1 MIFNSERKRDSEREP
16 YGLCFNNDAMQEQRH
31 KEMEGSDREEWMAGL
46 KNKNG
51 GLQRDKLKMGIG

>member
-31 KEMEGSDREEWMAGL
+31 KEMEGSDREE
-46 KNKNG
+46 
-51 GLQRDKLKMGIG
+51 